1 MGGVATD
8 VWGRSNIEGLYAVGE
23 VACTGAHGAN
33 RLASNSLLEGMVFGA
48 RVVEAVERGIDQAGA
63 TGAMRCVLSVEGSAP
78 IGGRS
83 IPSHGPVPA
92 LSIGTEP
99 GSGEQ
104 IAEARLRLQ
113 RAMTI
118 GAGVLRDDSSL
129 TRTALAID
137 AAAAVAAAGSG
148 APSWEL
154 ANLAAVASALLASAR
169 LRTES
174 RGAHTR
180 EDFPVVTAELAIR
193 LVIGGEVRPEPA
205 PAGRLSP

>member
-1 MGGVATD
+1 MPT
-8 VWGRSNIEGLYAVGE
+8 
-23 VACTGAHGAN
+23 
-33 RLASNSLLEGMVFGA
+33 
-48 RVVEAVERGIDQAGA
+48 
-63 TGAMRCVLSVEGSAP
+63 
-78 IGGRS
+78 
-83 IPSHGPVPA
+83 

-99 GSGEQ
+99 GSGEE

-113 RAMTI
+113 RAMTT

-180 EDFPVVTAELAIR
+180 EDFPGVTAELATR
-193 LVIGGEVRPEPA
+193 LVISGEVRPESA